1 MANAWD
7 DVMRKVEEDF
17 ARDKMALKANKGPV
31 KITGMRTS
39 FPIQE
44 VRRWPL
50 DTVTLHMR
58 ADKTRY
64 RWVVSPWVDQGN
76 PEAAVTLQV
85 WREIE
90 GLHRHVSTVGE
101 LHRMALKWKGQLV
114 EIPVISI
121 FGEDSER
128 AKHPSVLQVGIEEGH
143 TGVTASEVA
152 VDQMRVLGNHPVEGI
167 SLMMR
172 FLYYTLGARAII
184 KDMTLEKFVET
195 YSAEEVRALY
205 CTISSGNSWARPSLR
220 EAKLHHNNFKLIAT
234 TPPPAPTD
242 EETEDGDDD
251 DEKSRDDDD
260 DTYDAYDDDYD
271 EEDEDEEDDESDEDD
286 KDDDDDEEE
295 RPSKRRRLWNAF
307 FNRLDVNGDGK
318 LCDKLKKRLQPVVDV
333 QRLKNRFEDSDT
345 RGNVENQAAAS
356 GHLSDTSDA
365 QSYTPPKKSERLEDM
380 LVRTP
385 QAKRMAAAWDWSK
398 IQPKFYKVAIP
409 LAQKLGVKT
418 LPPPLN
424 LSSASA
430 ASSTNNG
437 GEMNESESL
446 SSSSS
451 MLSPRAELSGNPD
464 ATDSSEEKR
473 MSVEKKDT
481 TIDLTGSSN
490 DSFVLSPFLA
500 KMGGKITTVSTSSE
514 ESGEPSKKK
523 AACESPNG
531 SVIVER
537 DDHKATKEKRDG

>member
-1 MANAWD
+1 MSDAWD

-17 ARDKMALKANKGPV
+17 AREKMALKANKGPV
-31 KITGMRTS
+31 RITGMRTS

-50 DTVTLHMR
+50 DTVTLQMR

-64 RWVVSPWVDQGN
+64 RWVVSPWVDQGD

-101 LHRMALKWKGQLV
+101 LHRMALRWKGQLV

-121 FGEDSER
+121 YGEDSER
-128 AKHPSVLQVGIEEGH
+128 AKHPSVLQVGREEGH

-172 FLYYTLGARAII
+172 FLYYTLGARSVI

-205 CTISSGNSWARPSLR
+205 CTISGGSSWARPSLR
-220 EAKLHHNNFKLIAT
+220 EAKLHHNNFKLIQT

-242 EETEDGDDD
+242 EETDDGDDD
-251 DEKSRDDDD
+251 DDKRGDDD
-260 DTYDAYDDDYD
+260 DTYDAYDAYDDSD
-271 EEDEDEEDDESDEDD
+271 EEDEDEDDDEFDEENNEDEDDESP
-286 KDDDDDEEE
+286 
-295 RPSKRRRLWNAF
+295 RPSKRRRL
-307 FNRLDVNGDGK
+307 NRLDVNGDGK
-318 LCDKLKKRLQPVVDV
+318 LSEKLKKRLQPVVDL
-333 QRLKNRFEDSDT
+333 QRLNYRFEDSDT

-365 QSYTPPKKSERLEDM
+365 QSYTPPQRSQRLEDI
-380 LVRTP
+380 LVRQP

-398 IQPKFYKVAIP
+398 IEPQFYKVAIP
-409 LAQKLGVKT
+409 LAQKMGVKT

-424 LSSASA
+424 LSSVSS
-430 ASSTNNG
+430 ASSAND
-437 GEMNESESL
+437 GEKPNESL

-451 MLSPRAELSGNPD
+451 VLSPRAELSGNPD
-464 ATDSSEEKR
+464 TTDSSGEKQ
-473 MSVEKKDT
+473 MSGEKKDI

-490 DSFVLSPFLA
+490 DSLVLSPFLVKA
-500 KMGGKITTVSTSSE
+500 GGKITTVSTSSE

-523 AACESPNG
+523 TASESHND
-531 SVIVER
+531 SVIVDR